1 VYGVWL
7 NVFVWGSVASRNM
20 EDFVAESDLNC
31 TDLTQEVS
39 VEKNFRM
46 WPRNY
51 FCGIL
56 LFCSFLP
63 LSEESI

>member
-1 VYGVWL
+1 
-7 NVFVWGSVASRNM
+7 M